1 MKTFKPADRPTVVPR
16 LFTKDVEGL
25 VAFLKA
31 AFGAKG
37 RLLPDRPTEL
47 VIGDS
52 VIMVADGG
60 GLRKPTSSAFYI
72 YVPDA
77 DKAWARAVKAGAK
90 GALPPEDTPWGDRR
104 GIVNDAWG
112 NHWQVATHGGAK
124 GRKSA

>member
-1 MKTFKPADRPTVVPR
+1 VKSYKPDDRQTVVPR

-25 VAFLKA
+25 VGFIKA

-47 VIGDS
+47 VIGDC

-60 GLRKPTSSAFYI
+60 NVRKPTSSGFYI

-77 DKAWARAVKAGAK
+77 DKA
-90 GALPPEDTPWGDRR
+90 
-104 GIVNDAWG
+104 
-112 NHWQVATHGGAK
+112 
-124 GRKSA
+124 